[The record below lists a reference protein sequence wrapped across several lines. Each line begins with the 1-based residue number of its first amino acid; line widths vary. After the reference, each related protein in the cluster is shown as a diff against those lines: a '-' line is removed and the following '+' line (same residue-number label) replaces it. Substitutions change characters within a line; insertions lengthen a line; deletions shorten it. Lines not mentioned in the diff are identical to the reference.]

1 MGKVILTRPVS
12 NATRSFCLNKPLP
25 KSITISKRSDEDEAG
40 VSELLEKLKSV
51 VPTVSGKSVD
61 ELTSLDI
68 MQHAIEYIYD
78 LSYALNESDN
88 DEDFCQYPSV
98 PESANHERVAGV
110 C

>member
-1 MGKVILTRPVS
+1 
-12 NATRSFCLNKPLP
+12 
-25 KSITISKRSDEDEAG
+25 
-40 VSELLEKLKSV
+40 
-51 VPTVSGKSVD
+51 
-61 ELTSLDI
+61 